1 MLNYYH
7 INQLAVKCC
16 ELCNVELDAMRSK
29 NCYHDANHA
38 KKLLCVVLSR
48 HNVPRS
54 LVSEYLNGLAEYTIW
69 QYSSIFLTK
78 SDLTIVN
85 KLVELSEILLE
96 SPNFNI
102 LDVKKYDVLLQSR
115 KL

>member
-7 INQLAVKCC
+7 VNQLAIRCC

-38 KKLLCVVLSR
+38 KKLFCVVLSR

-54 LVSEYLNGLAEYTIW
+54 LISEYLNGLAEYTIW

-78 SDLTIVN
+78 SDLETVN
-85 KLVELSEILLE
+85 KLVELAEILLE
-96 SPNFNI
+96 APHFNI
-102 LDVKKYDVLLQSR
+102 SDVKNSDVLLQSC